1 MATVAALLAAA
12 LAAGPLG
19 PAVAAAAPKEL
30 TVGRVKLRP
39 CKDLPGAWCGR
50 LRVPFDRAD
59 PRAGTIP
66 IGFEWYPAAS
76 GRAAGTVVAMEGG
89 PGYPS
94 TGSRDYYLELFVP
107 LLRSRNL
114 LLVDNRGTGTSALVN
129 CKPLQRWRAADGNP
143 EYLRRVAACGR
154 QLNRTRALPGG
165 GFVHGSDLYGT
176 ANAARDLAEVLAA
189 LRTGRVDLYGDS
201 YGSYFAQTFAARYP
215 ARLRSVTL
223 DATERSLRI
232 TKTTGPATAI
242 TSDVG

>member
-1 MATVAALLAAA
+1 MRRRPLLATVATLLAAA
-12 LAAGPLG
+12 LAGPLG
-19 PAVAAAAPKEL
+19 PAVAAAAPREL
-30 TVGRVKLRP
+30 TVGRVRLRP

-94 TGSRDYYLELFVP
+94 TGSRDYYLELFAP

-129 CKPLQRWRAADGNP
+129 CPGSRG
-143 EYLRRVAACGR
+143 RR
-154 QLNRTRALPGG
+154 N
-165 GFVHGSDLYGT
+165 T
-176 ANAARDLAEVLAA
+176 A
-189 LRTGRVDLYGDS
+189 S
-201 YGSYFAQTFAARYP
+201 
-215 ARLRSVTL
+215 L
-223 DATERSLRI
+223 DRE
-232 TKTTGPATAI
+232 
-242 TSDVG
+242 